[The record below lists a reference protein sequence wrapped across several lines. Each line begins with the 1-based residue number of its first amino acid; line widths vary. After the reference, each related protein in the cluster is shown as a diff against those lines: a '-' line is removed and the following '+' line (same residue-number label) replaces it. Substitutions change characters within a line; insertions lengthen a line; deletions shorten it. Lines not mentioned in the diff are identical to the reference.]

1 MILKNNRIRL
11 SSEEESLFVNRS
23 EIKLKQGLY
32 TILYLRP
39 NSFDN
44 SSWKV
49 LGSSP
54 IFELNVIK
62 RKKEPMEK
70 TQKFHELEKE
80 IFQNK
85 KKLDE
90 TFVPLGTKKINLEN
104 YYMKPKGFKSLTRKS
119 KENKENTDPNSIF
132 N

>member
-70 TQKFHELEKE
+70 TQKL
-80 IFQNK
+80 
-85 KKLDE
+85 